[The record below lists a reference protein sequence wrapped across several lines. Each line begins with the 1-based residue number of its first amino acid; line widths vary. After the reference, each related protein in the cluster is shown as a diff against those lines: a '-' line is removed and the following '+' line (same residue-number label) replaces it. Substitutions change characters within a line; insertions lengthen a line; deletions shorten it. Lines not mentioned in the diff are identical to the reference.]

1 MKKVY
6 WTLVAIFVVAA
17 LGGCVNDPTEME
29 NVPDMSA
36 GSRKILT
43 SAEAEAGELLVKFS
57 KESIA
62 AVEAGVTRSESTRTG
77 IQPFDAALKEISA
90 VSVER
95 VIPVVEQH
103 EADARASGLHR
114 WYRVRFNDQV
124 SLDEAARKLA
134 AVEDVEVV
142 QYDGYVARNFTEM
155 SAVPYNNVWS
165 RIGTKL
171 IRVAEKLPN
180 STIRC

>member
-57 KESIA
+57 
-62 AVEAGVTRSESTRTG
+62 
-77 IQPFDAALKEISA
+77 
-90 VSVER
+90 
-95 VIPVVEQH
+95 
-103 EADARASGLHR
+103 
-114 WYRVRFNDQV
+114 
-124 SLDEAARKLA
+124 
-134 AVEDVEVV
+134 
-142 QYDGYVARNFTEM
+142 
-155 SAVPYNNVWS
+155 
-165 RIGTKL
+165 
-171 IRVAEKLPN
+171 
-180 STIRC
+180 

>member
-1 MKKVY
+1 MAGSESRIVECINLMVMKKVY
-6 WTLVAIFVVAA
+6 WTLVAIFVAAA

-29 NVPDMSA
+29 NAPDMSA

-124 SLDEAARKLA
+124 SLDE
-134 AVEDVEVV
+134 VE
-142 QYDGYVARNFTEM
+142 RRL
-155 SAVPYNNVWS
+155 S
-165 RIGTKL
+165 
-171 IRVAEKLPN
+171 
-180 STIRC
+180 

>member
-1 MKKVY
+1 MVMKKVY
-6 WTLVAIFVVAA
+6 WTLVAIFVAAA

-29 NVPDMSA
+29 NAPDMSA

-142 QYDGYVARNFTEM
+142 QYDGYVTCEIFEGVDRCCRGGSDAF
-155 SAVPYNNVWS
+155 
-165 RIGTKL
+165 RIYAYGY
-171 IRVAEKLPN
+171 
-180 STIRC
+180 STF

>member
-1 MKKVY
+1 M
-6 WTLVAIFVVAA
+6 AA

-77 IQPFDAALKEISA
+77 IQPLM
-90 VSVER
+90 R
-95 VIPVVEQH
+95 
-103 EADARASGLHR
+103 L
-114 WYRVRFNDQV
+114 
-124 SLDEAARKLA
+124 
-134 AVEDVEVV
+134 
-142 QYDGYVARNFTEM
+142 
-155 SAVPYNNVWS
+155 
-165 RIGTKL
+165 
-171 IRVAEKLPN
+171 
-180 STIRC
+180 

>member
-1 MKKVY
+1 MIMKKIY
-6 WTLVAIFVVAA
+6 WTIAAIFVAAA
-17 LGGCVNDPTEME
+17 LGGCVNDPTGME
-29 NVPDMSA
+29 SMPEPTVGD
-36 GSRKILT
+36 RKILS

-62 AVEAGVTRSESTRTG
+62 AVEAGVTRSEATRTG
-77 IQPFDAALKEISA
+77 IQPFDAALADIRA
-90 VSVER
+90 VSVKR

-114 WYRVRFNDQV
+114 WYRVTFSDQV

-142 QYDGYVARNFTEM
+142 QYDGYVTRNF
-155 SAVPYNNVWS
+155 
-165 RIGTKL
+165 
-171 IRVAEKLPN
+171 
-180 STIRC
+180 